1 MLLGPEMK
9 LILLL
14 HLLFFVLDAF
24 LGRRNHEGDHWYLKN
39 KNIGMNFKLLKLK
52 KKKLT

>member
-1 MLLGPEMK
+1 MLPDPGIE

-24 LGRRNHEGDHWYLKN
+24 LGRRNHEGDYWYLKN
-39 KNIGMNFKLLKLK
+39 KKIGMNFKLLKLK